1 MVDSGHAAWLFG
13 LSLAILALSV
23 VACGLLR
30 EPADAVIDG
39 WTVGPE
45 VSFFDGEREL
55 LLGLASDHLD
65 RRDPGHA
72 VVVRATLHSEGGL
85 IDPATG
91 RQILSTRS
99 GGAPRI
105 AVFELADGT
114 VTAIGVGYPG
124 ISREPVVL
132 GP

>member
-1 MVDSGHAAWLFG
+1 VHRLLLATC
-13 LSLAILALSV
+13 LAILTLTV
-23 VACGLLR
+23 VACGVLR
-30 EPADAVIDG
+30 GTAAPVIDG
-39 WTVGPE
+39 WSVGPE
-45 VSFFDGEREL
+45 VSFVDAEREL
-55 LLGLASDHLD
+55 LLGLARDHLD

-72 VVVRATLHSEGGL
+72 VVVRATLHAEGAVV
-85 IDPATG
+85 DPVTG
-91 RQILSTRS
+91 DQILMTRS
-99 GGAPRI
+99 GGASRI

>member
-1 MVDSGHAAWLFG
+1 MHRLQLAACIAL
-13 LSLAILALSV
+13 LALGV
-23 VACGLLR
+23 LACGLLR
-30 EPADAVIDG
+30 EPAAPVIDG
-39 WTVGPE
+39 WLVGPE
-45 VSFFDGEREL
+45 VSFLDAEREV

-65 RRDPGHA
+65 RRDPAHPA
-72 VVVRATLHSEGGL
+72 VVRATLHSEGDL
-85 IDPATG
+85 FDPATG
-91 RQILSTRS
+91 QRILRTYS

>member
-1 MVDSGHAAWLFG
+1 MHRWQ
-13 LSLAILALSV
+13 LASCLTLLALGV
-23 VACGLLR
+23 LACGLRR
-30 EPADAVIDG
+30 EPAAPVIDG
-39 WTVGPE
+39 WSVGSE
-45 VSFFDGEREL
+45 VSFLDAGREL

-91 RQILSTRS
+91 KEILRTRS
-99 GGAPRI
+99 GGPISI

-114 VTAIGVGYPG
+114 VTAIGVG
-124 ISREPVVL
+124 
-132 GP
+132 

>member
-1 MVDSGHAAWLFG
+1 MHRWL
-13 LSLAILALSV
+13 LALALAILALTV

-39 WTVGPE
+39 WTVGTE
-45 VSFFDGEREL
+45 VSFFDSEREL
-55 LLGLASDHLD
+55 LLGLARDHLD
-65 RRDPGHA
+65 RRDRGHA
-72 VVVRATLHSEGGL
+72 PVVRATLHIEGGL

-91 RQILSTRS
+91 QQILRTRS

>member
-1 MVDSGHAAWLFG
+1 MHRWLFG
-13 LSLAILALSV
+13 TSLAILALSV

-30 EPADAVIDG
+30 EPAAPIIDG
-39 WTVGPE
+39 WSVGPE
-45 VSFFDGEREL
+45 VSFFDAEREL
-55 LLGLASDHLD
+55 LLGLAADHLD

-72 VVVRATLHSEGGL
+72 VVVRATLHTDGSL
-85 IDPATG
+85 IDPAPG
-91 RQILSTRS
+91 HRILSTRS

-114 VTAIGVGYPG
+114 VTAVGVGYPG
-124 ISREPVVL
+124 ISREPEVL

>member
-1 MVDSGHAAWLFG
+1 MHRWQLAACLT
-13 LSLAILALSV
+13 LLALGV
-23 VACGLLR
+23 AACGLLR
-30 EPADAVIDG
+30 EPAAPTIDG
-39 WTVGPE
+39 WLVGPE
-45 VSFFDGEREL
+45 VSFFDAERDL
-55 LLGLASDHLD
+55 LLGLAADHLD

-72 VVVRATLHSEGGL
+72 VVVRATLHHEGPL
-85 IDPATG
+85 LDPATG
-91 RQILSTRS
+91 QQILRTYS
-99 GGAPRI
+99 GGAPKI

>member
-1 MVDSGHAAWLFG
+1 MHRWQLAACLT
-13 LSLAILALSV
+13 LLALSV
-23 VACGLLR
+23 AGCGLLPQ
-30 EPADAVIDG
+30 PAAPVIDG
-39 WTVGPE
+39 WLVGPE
-45 VSFFDGEREL
+45 VSFFDGERDL
-55 LLGLASDHLD
+55 LLGLASDRLD

-72 VVVRATLHSEGGL
+72 EVVRATLHREGAS

-91 RQILSTRS
+91 DEILRTRS
-99 GGAPRI
+99 GGAPSI